1 MSLSAP
7 TGNHDRAD
15 IVSARA
21 AWGPAPRRGGRGARG
36 AAPLNLFWQDLVNG
50 LLAGGIFAVVAL
62 GFSLVW
68 GIMNIINLAHG
79 ALIMLGAYT
88 SYVLFTAFHIDPFV
102 SIPISFAVLFVFG
115 YCVQRFVINFVV
127 RAPILTTFLLT
138 FGLSLLIVNVALL
151 IFHGRHQGHR
161 NLIQRLKFF
170 ARSGDGRLREAL
182 DAWSRRCSS
191 PRSCTCSSRVS
202 KTGRAIRAMA
212 MDIDAAQLSG
222 VRVAHLYAIVFGLGA
237 GLAGA
242 AGALI
247 SLSFGLQPSMG
258 DPFVISAFVV
268 CVLGG
273 LGTVQGALVGGLVY
287 GVLESFGSQYI
298 GTGLQDAVALVVLLI
313 VLIVRPNG
321 ILGKATA

>member
-1 MSLSAP
+1 MQ
-7 TGNHDRAD
+7 
-15 IVSARA
+15 
-21 AWGPAPRRGGRGARG
+21 
-36 AAPLNLFWQDLVNG
+36 LFWQDLVNG
-50 LLAGGIFAVVAL
+50 ILVGGIFAVVAL

-79 ALIMLGAYT
+79 SFVMLGAYT
-88 SYVLFTAFHIDPFV
+88 AYVLFSNWHIDPFL
-102 SIPISFAVLFVFG
+102 SIPIAFVLLFVFG

-138 FGLSLLIVNVALL
+138 FGLSLLIVNFVLLVFHGDVKGISTDYSGSNFSIGNVTVAWVKLWTLIVALA
-151 IFHGRHQGHR
+151 IT
-161 NLIQRLKFF
+161 
-170 ARSGDGRLREAL
+170 AL
-182 DAWSRRCSS
+182 MQVFLTR
-191 PRSCTCSSRVS
+191 S

-212 MDIDAAQLSG
+212 MDLDAAQLSG

-242 AGALI
+242 AGVLI
-247 SLSFGLQPSMG
+247 SLSYSLQPSMG
-258 DPFVISAFVV
+258 DPFVITAFVV

-287 GVLESFGSQYI
+287 GVLEAFGSQYI

-313 VLIVRPNG
+313 VLMLRPRG

>member
-1 MSLSAP
+1 MQ
-7 TGNHDRAD
+7 
-15 IVSARA
+15 
-21 AWGPAPRRGGRGARG
+21 
-36 AAPLNLFWQDLVNG
+36 LFWQDLVNG

-79 ALIMLGAYT
+79 SFVMLGAYAA
-88 SYVLFTAFHIDPFV
+88 YVLFSTWHIDPFV
-102 SIPISFAVLFVFG
+102 SLPLAFVLLFVFG

-138 FGLSLLIVNVALL
+138 FGLSLLIVNFALL
-151 IFHGRHQGHR
+151 IFHGDVKG
-161 NLIQRLKFF
+161 ISTSY
-170 ARSGDGRLREAL
+170 SGSNFSIGSVTVGWTKLWTLVAAL
-182 DAWSRRCSS
+182 AITAAMQLWMTR
-191 PRSCTCSSRVS
+191 S
-202 KTGRAIRAMA
+202 KTGRAIRAMS

-222 VRVAHLYAIVFGLGA
+222 VRVAHLYAVVFGLGA

-242 AGALI
+242 AGVLI
-247 SLSFGLQPSMG
+247 SLSYSLQPSMG
-258 DPFVISAFVV
+258 DPFVITGFVV

-287 GVLESFGSQYI
+287 GVLEAFGSQYI